1 LSNWKTRRISNS
13 RLAHDELVG
22 PFRLRLINEFASPRI
37 TSTKMTTTTITLSPT
52 LTTTTGVTPATVIDR
67 VSSEAVDQLF
77 GRIVENGSSYSS
89 AIATGMMFDSSTFI
103 TSTQV
108 KILEIYIFFSKKVHN
123 VDRFGIK
130 IKAQSRILC

>member
-1 LSNWKTRRISNS
+1 
-13 RLAHDELVG
+13 
-22 PFRLRLINEFASPRI
+22 
-37 TSTKMTTTTITLSPT
+37 MTTTTITLSPT

-77 GRIVENGSSYSS
+77 GRLVENGPSYSS

-108 KILEIYIFFSKKVHN
+108 KILKMYIFFSKKVHN
-123 VDRFGIK
+123 VDRFGRK